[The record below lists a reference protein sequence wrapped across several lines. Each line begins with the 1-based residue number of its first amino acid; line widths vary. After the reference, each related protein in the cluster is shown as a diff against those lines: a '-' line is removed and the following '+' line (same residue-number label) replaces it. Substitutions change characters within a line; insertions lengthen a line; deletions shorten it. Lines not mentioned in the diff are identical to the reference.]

1 MGRNRPCD
9 LASSADHRLKYPP
22 SPMYPR
28 NMERAPGH
36 TPRPL
41 EQDSTR
47 QGRPTQDR
55 RHTETSL
62 PNLCVDETDSP
73 SPTPPNSAGSPSLEP
88 TSSPAQVTQRGQEP
102 PGGRS
107 VKSVVRIRQY
117 LVIWYPKVYVR
128 ARSITHRSNTA
139 IPTRPPVPDW
149 FRNTGPYY
157 RVFNP
162 KQTTAD

>member
-1 MGRNRPCD
+1 MGRNRPSD
-9 LASSADHRLKYPP
+9 LASLADHRLKQPP
-22 SPMYPR
+22 SPPMFPR
-28 NMERAPGH
+28 KMARAPGH

-62 PNLCVDETDSP
+62 PNLRVDKTDSP
-73 SPTPPNSAGSPSLEP
+73 SPTPQLRWIPLPGAHLFPSP
-88 TSSPAQVTQRGQEP
+88 SSPAGTRTPQRAVSENI
-102 PGGRS
+102 
-107 VKSVVRIRQY
+107 VRIGQY

-149 FRNTGPYY
+149 FRNTGLYS